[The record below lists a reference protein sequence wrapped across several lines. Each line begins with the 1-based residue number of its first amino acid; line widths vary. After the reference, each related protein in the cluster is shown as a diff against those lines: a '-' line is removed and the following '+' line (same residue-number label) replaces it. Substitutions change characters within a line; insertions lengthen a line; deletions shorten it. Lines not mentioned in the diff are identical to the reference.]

1 MKTIVV
7 GATLVTVLASPGA
20 AQFPRLAPPPPCRA
34 NIASSSLLAFW
45 SGAAARDSRPRVAV
59 FSLQPDVDDAERVY
73 LALALPE
80 RIRERLSTEPRIR
93 VASEGS
99 VARALTEA
107 RARKDSAARLL
118 GADYFVNGRLII
130 QGESQEVEVVLQRAG
145 QATPVWK
152 TSFRATTSF
161 RIIEDAVVRGVS
173 RALGIPAPGL
183 QRGWPT
189 TDVGYDELLAGDAHM
204 RTPAGAALD
213 SAIGAYERAL
223 AVEPRSSLAVAPRV
237 LQNGRSSVVLLRLAR
252 ASVTT
257 LERGGQIRGYP
268 GASGLRRVN
277 ELVDKSFTLD
287 STPEAWT
294 IRAML
299 ARVIDPVRFTGAVV
313 AHERAVRLRPASADA
328 EHEYGLTLWRLGHVR
343 DAEGHFRRALA
354 LVPGRSATFAM
365 LAEMEL
371 RASRWASACALSNAS
386 IAAWP
391 YDAEPYA
398 TRAEARL
405 HLADARDAFADAE
418 LVRRLATGAWPD
430 ALGVLIANGAS
441 NVDDARRKMRGLTV
455 SWLAPGQQ
463 LSVRDAEYL
472 ATAYLT
478 MGDRRRAVEA
488 LRRARPMGADLRF
501 ALHNPRLAAIRSD
514 TAIARILAESAASNR
529 E

>member
-1 MKTIVV
+1 MKTIIV
-7 GATLVTVLASPGA
+7 GATLISVVASQGA

-34 NIASSSLLAFW
+34 NIASSSLLAYW
-45 SGAAARDSRPRVAV
+45 PGAAGRDSRPRVAV
-59 FSLQPDVDDAERVY
+59 FPLRPDIDDADRVY

-99 VARALTEA
+99 VARALMEA
-107 RARKDSAARLL
+107 RARQDSAARLL
-118 GADYFVNGRLII
+118 GANYVVTGRLLI
-130 QGESQEVEVVLQRAG
+130 QGEGQEVEVVLQRVG

-173 RALGIPAPGL
+173 RALGIPVPVVQKA
-183 QRGWPT
+183 WPT
-189 TDVGYDELLAGDAHM
+189 TDVGYDELLAGDAQM

-213 SAIGAYERAL
+213 SAIAAYERAL
-223 AVEPRSSLAVAPRV
+223 TVEPRSSA
-237 LQNGRSSVVLLRLAR
+237 VLLRLAR

-257 LERGGQIRGYP
+257 LERGGQIPGYP

-328 EHEYGLTLWRLGHVR
+328 EHEYGVTLWRLGHVR

-354 LVPGRSATFAM
+354 LVPGRSATFAK

-371 RASRWASACALSNAS
+371 RASRWAMACALSNAS

-391 YDAEPYA
+391 YEAEPYA

-405 HLADARDAFADAE
+405 HLADARDAFSDAE

-441 NVDDARRKMRGLTV
+441 NVDDAQRKMRVLTV
-455 SWLAPGQQ
+455 SWLAPGNH

-478 MGDRRRAVEA
+478 MGDRRRAVES

-501 ALHNPRLAAIRSD
+501 VLHSPRLAAIRGD